1 MTEPDPDHLAQLREL
16 AENVAGSAHDELAG
30 ETVES
35 FTDLVAEVTDDL
47 EEGSRMAG
55 ARKLLAFWESFV
67 HTKLRDEMAV
77 GTIAEDSIERFE
89 QAFDEEVIGIDLY
102 QALETLAIVTDMEGG
117 ETDEERLRQWAERV
131 HALTEEYA
139 SHLQSHLQ

>member
-1 MTEPDPDHLAQLREL
+1 MTEPEPDHLAALRDL
-16 AENVAGSAHDELAG
+16 AEDVAGSSHDELAA
-30 ETVES
+30 ETVETV
-35 FTDLVAEVTDDL
+35 TDFVAEVDEDL
-47 EEGSRMAG
+47 DEGSRLAG
-55 ARKLLAFWESFV
+55 ARKLLAFWETFV
-67 HTKLRDEMAV
+67 HTKLTDEMAV

-102 QALETLAIVTDMEGG
+102 QALETLAIVADMEGG

-139 SHLQSHLQ
+139 SHLESHQR